1 MSTTSMMNEDGF
13 IFENLNRSGGRRE
26 MPEEIWTSSGFDEND
41 TVEMGKTIEFS
52 CPKGLSFSFDNDDF
66 NPYDDR

>member
-1 MSTTSMMNEDGF
+1 
-13 IFENLNRSGGRRE
+13 
-26 MPEEIWTSSGFDEND
+26 MPKEIWTSSGFDEND